1 MKNEKEETKKYKYGK
16 CNIKLK
22 NYLTKKL
29 PHKKITSQK
38 NYLTKKYEIKN
49 LLTF

>member
-29 PHKKITSQK
+29 PHKKNMKLKI
-38 NYLTKKYEIKN
+38 Y
-49 LLTF
+49 